1 MNLPKDAAKLS
12 CGGKIS
18 GQNARVFSREHKMV
32 SNEQKKIILSLVS
45 GIKNDHV
52 QTLGGYAGTGKTT
65 AIKWVKQK
73 LKNFAVCAY
82 TGKATNVLR
91 NKGLH
96 ASTIHSLIY
105 RATKDEKG
113 DTTWWVKDKY
123 DPDITPLDGFIV
135 DEASMVSQ
143 EVYTDLLSF
152 GKPLIFVGDHG
163 QLEPIGGSK
172 FNLMKNP
179 MYRLEQVH
187 RNAGEIALFAEHIR
201 KGRSA
206 HTFKAE
212 KQVQLVQESA
222 IHNTHLA
229 SVDQII
235 VAFNSRR
242 VEINE
247 RVRKFKR
254 LEYSYLAVGE
264 KVICL
269 RNNRQQLLFN
279 GQQGIVTRISEDGER
294 FDFTSDGFDYYDIT
308 YDPDIFGQ
316 EKPVIEYSSITNPF
330 DYAYAIT
337 CHKAQGDEFG
347 SVIVY
352 EQSCRGWDH
361 WRWAYTAAS
370 RASRSL
376 IWVLD
381 PKAAT
386 PTFIPNYI

>member
-1 MNLPKDAAKLS
+1 MLS
-12 CGGKIS
+12 G
-18 GQNARVFSREHKMV
+18 
-32 SNEQKKIILSLVS
+32 EQKSAILSLVA
-45 GIKNDHV
+45 GAEKEPV

-65 AIKWVKQK
+65 AIKWVKDA
-73 LKNFAVCAY
+73 LKAKGRHFAVCAY

-91 NKGLH
+91 NKGIV

-105 RATKDEKG
+105 RATKDGEG
-113 DTTWWVKDKY
+113 NTVWWTKDKY
-123 DPDITPLDGFIV
+123 DPEISGLDGFIV
-135 DEASMVSQ
+135 DESSMVSQ
-143 EVYTDLLSF
+143 EVYSDMLSY

-179 MYRLEQVH
+179 MYRLEQMH

-201 KGRSA
+201 KGQPA
-206 HTFKAE
+206 HKFKAE

-222 IHNTHLA
+222 IWNEHL
-229 SVDQII
+229 SNVDQVI
-235 VAFNSRR
+235 VAFNRRR

-269 RNNRQQLLFN
+269 RNNRSQLLFN

-294 FDFTSDGFDYYDIT
+294 FDFTSDGIDYCDII

-316 EKPVIEYSSITNPF
+316 EKPIIEYNSKTNPF

-352 EQSCRGWDH
+352 EQSCDGWDH

-370 RASRSL
+370 RARRSL

-381 PKAAT
+381 PSFQ
-386 PTFIPNYI
+386 PTFVPSYL

>member
-1 MNLPKDAAKLS
+1 MLS
-12 CGGKIS
+12 G
-18 GQNARVFSREHKMV
+18 
-32 SNEQKKIILSLVS
+32 EQKSVILSLVA
-45 GIKNDHV
+45 GAEKEPV

-65 AIKWVKQK
+65 AIKWVKDA
-73 LKNFAVCAY
+73 LKAKGRHFAVCAY

-91 NKGLH
+91 NKGIV

-105 RATKDEKG
+105 RAIKDEEG
-113 DTTWWVKDKY
+113 NTVWWTKDKY
-123 DPDITPLDGFIV
+123 DPEISGLDGFIV

-143 EVYTDLLSF
+143 EVYSDMLSY

-201 KGRSA
+201 KGQPA
-206 HTFKAE
+206 HKFKAE

-222 IHNTHLA
+222 IWNEHL
-229 SVDQII
+229 SNVDQVI
-235 VAFNSRR
+235 VAFNRRR

-269 RNNRQQLLFN
+269 RNNRSQLLFN

-294 FDFTSDGFDYYDIT
+294 FDFTSDGIDYYDII

-316 EKPVIEYSSITNPF
+316 EKPVIEYNSKTNPF

-352 EQSCRGWDH
+352 EQSCDGWDH

-370 RASRSL
+370 RARRSL

-381 PKAAT
+381 PAFQ
-386 PTFIPNYI
+386 PTFVPSYL